1 MAFKIGYIPISLAGL
16 VWDVQWCLLKLD
28 QLASSVDMLLNWHRR
43 WNTYFFADW
52 FIIFCYSGSISIWT
66 KEGLSNSFTSC
77 KTSGTVKV
85 DEENLICIGF
95 LARAGPLWKPTICA
109 ALYPELWLLMSD
121 SSWTFRLSESTWK
134 SLSTLIIGG
143 RIAPISSSKKIS
155 VSLAKAISASK
166 TLLQSIMICLS

>member
-1 MAFKIGYIPISLAGL
+1 MTFKIGNIPISLAGV
-16 VWDVQWCLLKLD
+16 VWDVLWCLLKID

-77 KTSGTVKV
+77 KV

-95 LARAGPLWKPTICA
+95 LARAGPLWKPTIWA
-109 ALYPELWLLMSD
+109 ALYPELWLLMAD
-121 SSWTFRLSESTWK
+121 SSWTFRLSEPTWK
-134 SLSTLIIGG
+134 SLSTLIFGG